1 MAFSQ
6 DPPTPLGMRRPP
18 ASDPDEA
25 IERVVPRKH
34 LLPVDGDVLLF
45 REPTGVKTQKAR
57 WGYRVQLIGTGLTS
71 GTFATYEHALATAEQ
86 FASER
91 RSRLF
96 YAESREGQPQLLK
109 GHP

>member
-1 MAFSQ
+1 MAFTQ

-34 LLPVDGDVLLF
+34 LLPADGDVLLF
-45 REPTGVKTQKAR
+45 REPAGVKTPEAR
-57 WGYRVQLIGTGLTS
+57 WGYRVQVVGTGLIS
-71 GTFATYEHALATAEQ
+71 GTFATYEHAVATAEQ

-96 YAESREGQPQLLK
+96 YAESREAQPHLLK
-109 GHP
+109 GQP